1 MSGTYLTSPPASF
14 LDVCPSTHAALVF
27 LPFPCCRVVTLPHFM
42 ARVVCGTLSCKIVC
56 WRFFG
61 RKLHDDVPP
70 MAASRVSKVLSREL
84 DEPVEE
90 LFSSFNLTHP
100 VGSASISQ
108 VLVYTCVFVLFLFC
122 FFLGIRCATV
132 MMCEVYELLQ
142 L

>member
-1 MSGTYLTSPPASF
+1 M
-14 LDVCPSTHAALVF
+14 
-27 LPFPCCRVVTLPHFM
+27 TLSHFM
-42 ARVVCGTLSCKIVC
+42 ARVVCVVC
-56 WRFFG
+56 FVHIFLCRRRFVG

-108 VLVYTCVFVLFLFC
+108 VLVHTYIRWFHYFLFSCVCSRGTMWFSYGVYRTVFV
-122 FFLGIRCATV
+122 
-132 MMCEVYELLQ
+132 
-142 L
+142 

>member
-1 MSGTYLTSPPASF
+1 
-14 LDVCPSTHAALVF
+14 
-27 LPFPCCRVVTLPHFM
+27 M
-42 ARVVCGTLSCKIVC
+42 ARVVSAVLSCKIVC
-56 WRFFG
+56 WRRFVG

-70 MAASRVSKVLSREL
+70 MAATRVSEVLSREL

-108 VLVYTCVFVLFLFC
+108 VLVHTYADSFFFFFVF
-122 FFLGIRCATV
+122 
-132 MMCEVYELLQ
+132 EVYDVPQ